1 MSNAGR
7 PGPGKAARRP
17 AQAVE
22 ETGGP
27 FAAARSGQRWDLG
40 EMADIDLEELK
51 TKVAR
56 ATALLKALGNEVRV
70 MILCE
75 LAQGE
80 RSVGEIQAVVGVG
93 QSALSQH
100 LARLRRDGLVATR
113 REAQT
118 IFYSI
123 ASHEA
128 LSVMATLYDLYCG
141 DTAQTRAIPKEEAI
155 GV

>member
-1 MSNAGR
+1 
-7 PGPGKAARRP
+7 
-17 AQAVE
+17 
-22 ETGGP
+22 
-27 FAAARSGQRWDLG
+27 
-40 EMADIDLEELK
+40 MADIDLEELK

-80 RSVGEIQAVVGVG
+80 RSVGQIQSVVGVG

-123 ASHEA
+123 ASDEA
-128 LSVMATLYDLYCG
+128 LSVMATLYDIYCR
-141 DTAQTRAIPKEEAI
+141 DAAPVRSAPAKEAL
-155 GV
+155 GA